1 MRDRIISI
9 DGVERTVA
17 LERDDAEISVKVDE
31 SRIPIRLVE
40 VDDREILVELDG
52 RQYSI
57 PYLRQGDVIHFGFGG
72 ETWEAEI
79 ASPLQKKK
87 REKEHSLGAPMPGSI
102 LRIHVEVG
110 DEVSK
115 GQALITLEAM
125 KMEHQIT
132 APYDGVIESIDCT
145 EGAMVQPGVDLISVD
160 PAESVS

>member
-1 MRDRIISI
+1 MRDRRISI
-9 DGVERTVA
+9 DGVERAVA
-17 LERDDAEISVKVDE
+17 LERDGTYVTA
-31 SRIPIRLVE
+31 RIGELSFPVRLVE
-40 VDDREILVELDG
+40 VDEREILVELDG

-57 PYLRQGDVIHFGFGG
+57 PYLRRGDVIHFSFGG

-102 LRIHVEVG
+102 LRIHVSVGEEVK
-110 DEVSK
+110 K
-115 GQALITLEAM
+115 GAALVTLEAM

-132 APYDGVIESIDCT
+132 SPYDGVIESIDCA

-160 PAESVS
+160 PSER